1 MKKHRN
7 IPKEAEILRDKRL
20 EMSLTQMDVA
30 LEAGIQLRQ
39 YQRLEYGEFTMS
51 GTSMK
56 VGLAVCRVFE
66 LDPFL
71 FDKNE

>member
-30 LEAGIQLRQ
+30 LEAKYLITDEGMRYDTI
-39 YQRLEYGEFTMS
+39 
-51 GTSMK
+51 
-56 VGLAVCRVFE
+56 
-66 LDPFL
+66 
-71 FDKNE
+71 

>member
-39 YQRLEYGEFTMS
+39 YQRLEFSSAKAYFRIS
-51 GTSMK
+51 S
-56 VGLAVCRVFE
+56 VVR
-66 LDPFL
+66 
-71 FDKNE
+71 